1 MAPVLAPRSEHGLEP
16 DASWHTETEIVQ
28 QLRTSKMKRM
38 RDLSIMTGIYK
49 EARSERLWCSL
60 LGLQG
65 DEHDLT
71 FHGGVHQYC
80 PQHYSLWVAEYPD
93 EADAFVPGAFGEN
106 VVSERMHEGNVC
118 IGDVVRIGGVLLQ
131 VSLPRQPCFKLN
143 HRFGIKGFASES
155 RFFLPWSSRTG
166 CRDIFFCWVWMVIVV
181 LEEEILAD
189 DVISVEEK
197 PVLVEGWMGVGDGI
211 TLVERKWPAWTI
223 ERLSQ
228 IDAFGAECKKAFKRM
243 IAVLKATEA
252 EKSKPKEVFEKYKL
266 VEKTVQTPRI
276 TSFTFAKPGEGKA
289 IGTQS
294 KQTSRFLKSKSSL
307 LPRETLLIY
316 GNQDPG
322 SFVRLQLP
330 NGLLRSYSIV
340 SGNTHRFQVGIALD
354 DQSRG
359 GSKFLHQDLHL
370 GDALLAGHITP
381 SVPKTG
387 DASNHIFLVG
397 GIGITAFLALIERFQ
412 AINYNYTL
420 HYAVRSREEI
430 PYRKAVAGMGK
441 NCVVYAKDEGR
452 RMDIERILRKR
463 AWNSMVYICGPTRM
477 IAAVEEA
484 ATALGIEDGEVHYE
498 AFQENYTGDPFEIE
512 VVGGAASSGK
522 KETRAVVLD
531 VPGDKT
537 LLSVLREAGLE
548 IDSSCEVGNCGA
560 CTVMVKKGAVEHR
573 GRALSAEEKAE
584 GAMLACPR
592 MVFRE
597 IAERV

>member
-71 FHGGVHQYC
+71 FHGGVDKAVHQYC

-106 VVSERMHEGNVC
+106 VVSERMYEGNVC

-131 VSLPRQPCFKLN
+131 VSLPRQLCFKLN
-143 HRFGIKGFASES
+143 HRFGIKGFASETW
-155 RFFLPWSSRTG
+155 RKSRTG
-166 CRDIFFCWVWMVIVV
+166 WYYR
-181 LEEEILAD
+181 
-189 DVISVEEK
+189 
-197 PVLVEGWMGVGDGI
+197 VLVEGWMGVGDGI

-223 ERLSQ
+223 ERVQEYLHRDTKNLEKLEELSQ

-289 IGTQS
+289 I
-294 KQTSRFLKSKSSL
+294 
-307 LPRETLLIY
+307 
-316 GNQDPG
+316 DPG

-584 GAMLACPR
+584 GAMLACVSR
-592 MVFRE
+592 GVGRLRLE
-597 IAERV
+597 W